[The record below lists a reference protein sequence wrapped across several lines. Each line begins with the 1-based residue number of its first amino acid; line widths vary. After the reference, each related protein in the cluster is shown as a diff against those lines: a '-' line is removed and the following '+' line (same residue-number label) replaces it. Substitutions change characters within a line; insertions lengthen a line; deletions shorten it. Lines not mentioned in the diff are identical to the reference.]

1 MVVDDQERIRD
12 MLSRMLASE
21 GHSTVAVSDGL
32 EALQELA
39 RRDVDLIL
47 LDLVMPNS
55 HGMQVLT
62 TLRARGSTTPVIVLS
77 AVTDVS
83 ARVEAF
89 DLGAIDFV
97 GKPFH
102 SAELV
107 ARVRRHM
114 APQPVPAGV
123 AATRGTGTGSDDRRF
138 LVAGGVELDLDRRRA
153 GYRGRLVGLTERE
166 FGLLAHLMRRDGEV
180 CSRTE
185 LLHDVWGLDFDPG
198 TNVIEACIRRLR
210 GKLAELPIETVRSV
224 GYCFDGA

>member
-1 MVVDDQERIRD
+1 MVVDDQERIRE
-12 MLSRMLASE
+12 MLTRMLTAE
-21 GHSTVAVSDGL
+21 GHTTIAAADGL
-32 EALQELA
+32 QALQELA
-39 RRDVDLIL
+39 LRDVDLIL
-47 LDLVMPNS
+47 LDLVMPSS

-62 TLRARGSTTPVIVLS
+62 SLRARNSTTPVIVLS

-102 SAELV
+102 AAELV
-107 ARVRRHM
+107 ARVRRHL
-114 APQPVPAGV
+114 ATQAVPVGPHGV
-123 AATRGTGTGSDDRRF
+123 QGSGPGNDRRF

-153 GYRGRLVGLTERE
+153 RHRGRQIGLTERE
-166 FGLLAHLMRRDGEV
+166 FSLLAHLMRRQGEV
-180 CSRTE
+180 CSRSE

-198 TNVIEACIRRLR
+198 TNVIEACVRRLR